1 MKQSVALI
9 TLVFLACVNHRCEA
23 DLHVPGSIGRGRTLR
38 QEITVSDAKEWK
50 PGQDTQAVAT
60 ARLQGQDPEKIH
72 CPAWG
77 VIGNLGD
84 SICYA
89 GVPAKVEAI
98 QSELRRRVL
107 GTDLP
112 VRVIAPNFAG
122 GISDGQRNGTPEMR
136 YSLIGREI
144 SNDGVCLH
152 LEGSDLRG
160 VVAVVAC
167 DKPPVGTLAAI
178 LERNVPAV
186 MMSDGSI
193 RPGIDSRTGEPIDIV
208 SCFQAAAEPPEQQ
221 RRIALEASPGHGSCG
236 GMFTYNTMQSF
247 IATCGMEP
255 LHMVSPASEDRR
267 RIEEFPAQLLDALQL
282 LAERGIRPRDIV
294 TAASLRNATL
304 VAIAMG
310 GSTNVVLHAPELARA
325 AGIDF
330 WREVISQEEFN
341 RVSRTLPVLV
351 NARPFGWYS
360 MVDIDAKGGLPVIV
374 RELLAAGLLDG
385 TCMTCTGETLADQ
398 VARLGPPAPD
408 GEVIHPL
415 LAPFKPTGGLR
426 LLRGN
431 LAPDG
436 GAVIKLAGVE
446 GGMADGRFTGRARV
460 FGSEQALI
468 QALATTPELFS
479 DRDMVVIRY
488 EGPRGAPGMPEML
501 DPTSRITALCRR
513 RGITIALMTDARFSG
528 GSVGL
533 VIGHVSPEAAL
544 GGPIALIQDGDTIVV
559 DINQDTLDCIQ
570 LSDAPT
576 AAARRA
582 QWEAEAA
589 RNGGTHPLVRPVGTR
604 LLRRMRAWA
613 QPPLQGAGLAD
624 SAPAGPENSAAAT
637 R

>member
-1 MKQSVALI
+1 MADIGHAL
-9 TLVFLACVNHRCEA
+9 R
-23 DLHVPGSIGRGRTLR
+23 R
-38 QEITVSDAKEWK
+38 ITVSDAEDWK

-60 ARLQGQDPEKIH
+60 ARQLGQDPDKIH

-84 SICYA
+84 SICYV

-98 QSELRRRVL
+98 QAELRRRVVDA
-107 GTDLP
+107 DLP

-122 GISDGQRNGTPEMR
+122 GISDGQRNGTPQMR
-136 YSLIGREI
+136 YSLIGRETT
-144 SNDGVCLH
+144 NDGVCLH
-152 LEGSDLRG
+152 LEGSDVRG
-160 VVAVVAC
+160 VIAVVAC

-186 MMSDGSI
+186 IMSDGSI
-193 RPGIDSRTGEPIDIV
+193 RPGIDSRTGEPIDII
-208 SCFQAAAEPPEQQ
+208 SCFQAAAEPPAE
-221 RRIALEASPGHGSCG
+221 RRRVALEASPGHGSCG

-255 LHMVSPASEDRR
+255 LHMVSPASEDPR

-282 LAERGIRPRDIV
+282 LAVRGIRPRDIV
-294 TAASLRNATL
+294 TPPALRNATL

-310 GSTNVVLHAPELARA
+310 GSTNVALHAPELARA
-325 AGIDF
+325 AGIDY
-330 WREVISQEEFN
+330 WRDVITQEEFN
-341 RVSRTLPVLV
+341 RMSRMLPVLV
-351 NARPFGWYS
+351 NARPFGRYS

-374 RELLAAGLLDG
+374 RELLTAGMLDG
-385 TCMTCTGETLADQ
+385 TCLTCTGETLAEQ
-398 VARLGPPAPD
+398 VARLRPVAPD
-408 GEVIHPL
+408 GDVIHPL
-415 LAPFKPTGGLR
+415 SAPFKPTGGLR

-446 GGMADGRFTGRARV
+446 GGMDNGRFVGRARV
-460 FGSEQALI
+460 FDSEQALI
-468 QALATTPELFS
+468 EALATTPEEFQ

-501 DPTSRITALCRR
+501 DPTSRITALCRQ

-544 GGPIALIQDGDTIVV
+544 GGPIALIEDGDAIVV
-559 DINQDTLDCIQ
+559 DTNQDTLDCAG
-570 LSDAPT
+570 LNDTAT

-582 QWEAEAA
+582 RWQAEAD
-589 RNGGTHPLVRPVGTR
+589 RNGGTHPLVRPADTR
-604 LLRRMRAWA
+604 LLRRMRANA
-613 QPPLQGAGLAD
+613 LPPLQGGGLSDAMPVESRD
-624 SAPAGPENSAAAT
+624 AVPG
-637 R
+637 

>member
-1 MKQSVALI
+1 MRIA
-9 TLVFLACVNHRCEA
+9 
-23 DLHVPGSIGRGRTLR
+23 
-38 QEITVSDAKEWK
+38 VSDAEGWK

-60 ARLQGQDPEKIH
+60 ARLQGQDPAKIH

-98 QSELRRRVL
+98 QAELRRRVVEA
-107 GTDLP
+107 DLP
-112 VRVIAPNFAG
+112 VRVIAPGFAG

-136 YSLIGREI
+136 YSLIGRETA
-144 SNDGVCLH
+144 NDGVCLH

-186 MMSDGSI
+186 IMSDGSI
-193 RPGIDSRTGEPIDIV
+193 RPGIDSRTGEPIDII
-208 SCFQAAAEPPEQQ
+208 SCFQAAAEPPEER
-221 RRIALEASPGHGSCG
+221 RRIALEASPGYGSCG

-247 IATCGMEP
+247 VAACGMEP
-255 LHMVSPASEDRR
+255 LHMVSPASQDRR

-282 LAERGIRPRDIV
+282 LAGRGIRPRDIV
-294 TAASLRNATL
+294 TAAALRNATV
-304 VAIAMG
+304 VAMAMG

-325 AGIDF
+325 TGLDY
-330 WREVISQEEFN
+330 WREVITQEEFN

-351 NARPFGWYS
+351 NARPFGRYS
-360 MVDIDAKGGLPVIV
+360 MVDIDAQGGLPVIV
-374 RELLAAGLLDG
+374 RELLAAGVLDG
-385 TCMTCTGETLADQ
+385 TCLTCTGETLAGQ
-398 VARLGPPAPD
+398 VARLDPPAPD

-415 LAPFKPTGGLR
+415 SAPFKPAGGLR

-431 LAPDG
+431 LAPGG

-446 GGMADGRFTGRARV
+446 GGMAGGRFTGRARV
-460 FGSEQALI
+460 FDGEQALL
-468 QALATTPELFS
+468 QALATTPERFA

-544 GGPIALIQDGDTIVV
+544 GGPIALIEDGDTIVV
-559 DINQDTLDCIQ
+559 DINQDTLDCAQ
-570 LSDAPT
+570 LNDAPT
-576 AAARRA
+576 VAARRA
-582 QWEAEAA
+582 RWQAEAA
-589 RNGGTHPLVRPVGTR
+589 RNGGTHPLVRPASTR

-613 QPPLQGAGLAD
+613 LPPLQGAGLAD
-624 SAPAGPENSAAAT
+624 PAPAGAGDRAAGT
-637 R
+637 RVTS